1 MKKYLLVSVIAT
13 SLLFIGACSSE
24 DSNMDVKKKTEIEDV
39 YSKLN
44 SDLDL
49 YSQSYL
55 ALHAVSGTRSWWHR
69 RGKAIVCGDCCGA
82 VAGGKYGG
90 FIGMLLG
97 AVVGSATVA
106 YLLER
111 QSYTAT
117 EKCESFTVQ
126 AYAFC
131 PQYEGLD
138 SIGYL
143 HNEILS
149 EIEMENPAI
158 FEKTTSYDEL
168 LTAISNKME
177 ERNLLLSS
185 EQKIEVQNEI
195 SAIVPN
201 ENVLLDNETFISHVS
216 SVRPQYAQQCEVIE
230 RYVTT
235 AEVLPEENI
244 KEYTEGYVRVVE
256 RSDLSIEE
264 QQVLIS
270 SVVVGGNSTLLWEK
284 VSDDT
289 TDALK

>member
-24 DSNMDVKKKTEIEDV
+24 DSNVDVKKKTEIEDV

-55 ALHAVSGTRSWWHR
+55 TLHTVSGTRSWWHR
-69 RGKAIVCGDCCGA
+69 KGKAIVSGDCCGA
-82 VAGGKYGG
+82 VAGGRYGG
-90 FIGMLLG
+90 FIGMLVG

-106 YLLER
+106 YLFDR
-111 QSYTAT
+111 PMYAAT
-117 EKCESFTVQ
+117 EKYGSFTIQ
-126 AYAFC
+126 ANAFS
-131 PQYEGLD
+131 PQYEGIEN
-138 SIGYL
+138 IGYL

-168 LTAISNKME
+168 LTAISNKMK

-185 EQKIEVQNEI
+185 EQNIKILNEI
-195 SAIVPN
+195 SAIIPN
-201 ENVLLDNETFISHVS
+201 KDVLIDNETFISHVS
-216 SVRPQYAQQCEVIE
+216 SVRPQYAQQCEVIK
-230 RYVTT
+230 RYVAT
-235 AEVLPEENI
+235 AEVLPKENV

-270 SVVVGGNSTLLWEK
+270 SVVVGGNSTLLWKK

-289 TDALK
+289 ADALE

>member
-1 MKKYLLVSVIAT
+1 M
-13 SLLFIGACSSE
+13 
-24 DSNMDVKKKTEIEDV
+24 
-39 YSKLN
+39 
-44 SDLDL
+44 
-49 YSQSYL
+49 
-55 ALHAVSGTRSWWHR
+55 
-69 RGKAIVCGDCCGA
+69 
-82 VAGGKYGG
+82 
-90 FIGMLLG
+90 
-97 AVVGSATVA
+97 
-106 YLLER
+106 
-111 QSYTAT
+111 
-117 EKCESFTVQ
+117 
-126 AYAFC
+126 
-131 PQYEGLD
+131 
-138 SIGYL
+138 

-149 EIEMENPAI
+149 EIELENPTI

-185 EQKIEVQNEI
+185 EQKIEVQ
-195 SAIVPN
+195 N

-289 TDALK
+289 TDALE